1 MKKLAKAQVGKIVR
15 PNLYGKDFGAGLKND
30 AARNSYIKSDSL
42 KKEGA
47 YRAPTDD
54 EWKNP
59 AKYKAN
65 VKKRDGNR
73 EAAEKYKKI
82 GDQVRKAQ
90 GYPTRDMELKKG
102 GVVKSKMKTGGVIK
116 TKKK

>member
-1 MKKLAKAQVGKIVR
+1 MAKKLAKAQVGKTVR

-30 AARNSYIKSDSL
+30 VARNAYIKSDSL

-59 AKYKAN
+59 GKYKAN
-65 VKKRDGNR
+65 VKKRDKDR
-73 EAAEKYKKI
+73 EAAEKYKKM
-82 GDQVRKAQ
+82 GDIIRKTQ
-90 GYPTRDMELKKG
+90 GYPTRDMEFKKG
-102 GVVKSKMKTGGVIK
+102 GSTKA
-116 TKKK
+116 KKK